1 MVRGSDFSL
10 SVAPLQKFVKAMS
23 RFTSKNHSTKKEAA
37 IVEVGPSG
45 SVNNGS
51 QMLRGDRTFY
61 VIT

>member
-1 MVRGSDFSL
+1 
-10 SVAPLQKFVKAMS
+10 VAPLQKFVEAMS
-23 RFTSKNHSTKKEAA
+23 RFTSKKHSTKKEAV
-37 IVEVGPSG
+37 ILEVGPSG